1 MDRAR
6 RAFGASAVGLLAGG
20 ALADEAGGARVVL
33 YTSTDPA
40 ALRPLVKDFREL
52 YPQVHVEP
60 HHLNSRE
67 IYHRFR
73 REAAEGEPG
82 ADVVWSSAMDLQIKL
97 VNDGHA
103 LPHPAAA
110 AEGLPPWAVWKQEA
124 FGTTFEPIGIAYSR
138 RAITDADVPRTRPAL
153 VEWLEANASR
163 LQGRVATYD
172 PEAAGIGWLLATE
185 DAKVS
190 RHFWDVARALGR
202 CGVRLYTSTAAMLE
216 DLASG
221 RVTLAY
227 NVLGSYA
234 RPVVRR
240 DPSLGLVLPTDYTL
254 VLSRVAFVSRH
265 ARHLG
270 PARQW
275 LSYLLSRRGQQV
287 SADRGGLFALHREA
301 QGEHTAGMLERELG
315 PALRPIPIGPGLMA
329 HLDQGRRDEVLHR
342 WRGALAA
349 R

>member
-1 MDRAR
+1 MDPVR
-6 RAFGASAVGLLAGG
+6 RAFGASMAGLLAGG
-20 ALADEAGGARVVL
+20 ATADEARAARVVL

-40 ALRPLVKDFREL
+40 ALRPLINDFRAL
-52 YPQVHVEP
+52 YPQVQVEP

-73 REAAEGEPG
+73 REAAEGQPG

-103 LPHPAAA
+103 LAHPAVA
-110 AEGLPPWAVWKQEA
+110 AEGLPGWAVWKQEA
-124 FGTTFEPIGIAYSR
+124 FGTTFEPIGIAYNR
-138 RAITDADVPRTRPAL
+138 RAVNGEDVPRTRPAL
-153 VEWLEANASR
+153 VEWLQAHASK

-190 RHFWDVARALGR
+190 RQFWEVARALGR

-221 RVTLAY
+221 QLTLAY
-227 NVLGSYA
+227 NILGSYA
-234 RPVVRR
+234 RPVVQR

-287 SADRGGLFALHREA
+287 SADRSGLFALHREA
-301 QGEHTAGMLERELG
+301 QGEHTAGVLERELG
-315 PALRPIPIGPGLMA
+315 AALRPIPIGPGLLA
-329 HLDQGRRDEVLHR
+329 HLDQGRRGEVLHR
-342 WRGALAA
+342 WRAALAT

>member
-1 MDRAR
+1 
-6 RAFGASAVGLLAGG
+6 
-20 ALADEAGGARVVL
+20 
-33 YTSTDPA
+33 
-40 ALRPLVKDFREL
+40 
-52 YPQVHVEP
+52 
-60 HHLNSRE
+60 
-67 IYHRFR
+67 
-73 REAAEGEPG
+73 
-82 ADVVWSSAMDLQIKL
+82 MDLQIKL

-103 LPHPAAA
+103 LAHPAVA

-190 RHFWDVARALGR
+190 RHFWDIARALGR

-221 RVTLAY
+221 QVTLAY
-227 NVLGSYA
+227 NILGSYA
-234 RPVVRR
+234 RPVVQR
-240 DPSLGLVLPTDYTL
+240 DPSLGLVLPKDYTL
-254 VLSRVAFVSRH
+254 VVSRVAFVSRH
-265 ARHLG
+265 ARHPG

-287 SADRGGLFALHREA
+287 CADRAGLFALHREA
-301 QGEHTAGMLERELG
+301 QGEHTAGVLERELG

-342 WRGALAA
+342 WRAALAS

>member
-1 MDRAR
+1 M
-6 RAFGASAVGLLAGG
+6 VGLLAGG
-20 ALADEAGGARVVL
+20 AAADEDRAARVVL
-33 YTSTDPA
+33 YTSTDPS
-40 ALRPLVKDFREL
+40 ALRPLIKDFAEL
-52 YPQVHVEP
+52 YPHVRVEP

-73 REAAEGEPG
+73 REAAEGVPG

-97 VNDGHA
+97 ANDGHA
-103 LPHPAAA
+103 MPHPAVA
-110 AEGLPPWAVWKQEA
+110 AEGLPGWAVWKQEA

-138 RAITDADVPRTRPAL
+138 RAITEADVPHTRPAL

-163 LQGRVATYD
+163 LHGRVATYD

-190 RHFWDVARALGR
+190 RGFWDIARALGR

-221 RVTLAY
+221 QLTMAY
-227 NVLGSYA
+227 NILGSYA
-234 RPVVRR
+234 RPLVQR
-240 DPSLGLVLPTDYTL
+240 DPSLGLVLPSDYTL
-254 VLSRVAFVSRH
+254 VVSRVAFVSRH
-265 ARHLG
+265 APNLG

-301 QGEHTAGMLERELG
+301 QGEHTAGVLERELG
-315 PALRPIPIGPGLMA
+315 QALRPITLGPGLLA
-329 HLDQGRRDEVLHR
+329 HLDQGRRGEVLHR
-342 WRGALAA
+342 WRAALAT

>member
-1 MDRAR
+1 VDRSR

-20 ALADEAGGARVVL
+20 ALADEARGARVVL

-40 ALRPLVKDFREL
+40 ALRPLIRDFGEM
-52 YPQVHVEP
+52 YPQVRVEP

-73 REAAEGEPG
+73 REAAEGQPG

-103 LPHPAAA
+103 LAHPAGA
-110 AEGLPPWAVWKQEA
+110 AEGLPRWAVWKQEA
-124 FGTTFEPIGIAYSR
+124 FGTTFEPIGIAYNR

-190 RHFWDVARALGR
+190 RNFWDIARALGR
-202 CGVRLYTSTAAMLE
+202 CGVRLYTGTSTMLE

-221 RVTLAY
+221 QVTLAY
-227 NVLGSYA
+227 NILGSYA
-234 RPVVRR
+234 RPVVQR

-254 VLSRVAFVSRH
+254 VVSRVAFVSRH
-265 ARHLG
+265 ARNLG

-287 SADRGGLFALHREA
+287 SADRAGLFALHREA
-301 QGEHTAGMLERELG
+301 QGEHTASVLERELG
-315 PALRPIPIGPGLMA
+315 SALRPIPIGPGLMA

-342 WRGALAA
+342 WRAALAS